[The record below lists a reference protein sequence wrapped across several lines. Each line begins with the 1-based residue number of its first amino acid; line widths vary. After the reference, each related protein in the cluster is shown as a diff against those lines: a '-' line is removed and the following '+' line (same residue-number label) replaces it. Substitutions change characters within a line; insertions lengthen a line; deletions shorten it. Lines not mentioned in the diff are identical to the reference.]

1 MEVSQ
6 KRQVARKVRIK
17 DLIQGKYIR
26 IEGEWEPNFIQT
38 VDGRTFSRVNLIS
51 VVASEPVPDVNFN
64 TFIIDDGSGRV
75 PVRVFGEQSKK
86 IKVQLGEIILLIGR
100 PREFNQQVYIVPE
113 IVKKIEDKTWI
124 DLRRL
129 ELELLQKQI
138 VEAPEKIHEERAA
151 QQPANVEIKVP
162 ETIIEE
168 GPAVM
173 NQSEKEATIE
183 KDPVETKEPEPT
195 IEKAP
200 VEAKE
205 PASEQATVEDKA
217 PEETPE
223 QTGDNPID
231 HLIDTIK
238 KLDQGDG
245 ADTEEVISASK
256 VGNAE
261 SILDNL
267 LKEGEIFEVR
277 SGKIK
282 VLE

>member
-113 IVKKIEDKTWI
+113 IVKKIEDKAWI

-129 ELELLQKQI
+129 ELLQKQTVDI
-138 VEAPEKIHEERAA
+138 PEQRPEEPV
-151 QQPANVEIKVP
+151 QQSTNVEIQVP

-238 KLDQGDG
+238 ELDQGDG